1 MSFRFSLGRFS
12 TPTTPEGEAYDIDLR
27 VHLSEAI
34 NAAISIGAVA
44 EITDL
49 MFSESITGS
58 ANVESGIPFV
68 FDVGE
73 AIGCE
78 AYEAHSIL
86 TNLYLEEIIG
96 AQAEMGANIGIAG
109 TWEETLDAA
118 VELGA
123 TIGFGMDMLEELQ
136 VSADLGASIYSN
148 CVFSEIISGTA
159 DVIALEEE
167 SALFTISLPPGSELR
182 FDTENYNV
190 LLDGVNILHLQE
202 GEWFKIRR
210 NLQYISVDSGV
221 KGTLE
226 GKVIYQERWL

>member
-58 ANVESGIPFV
+58 ANVESGIPFS
-68 FDVGE
+68 FSANE
-73 AIGCE
+73 TIACE

-86 TNLYLEEIIG
+86 TLLDFREDIG
-96 AQAEMGANIGIAG
+96 AQADMGASLGVSAMLEEALYSSADIG
-109 TWEETLDAA
+109 A
-118 VELGA
+118 V
-123 TIGFGMDMLEELQ
+123 IGFGVDMNEAIL
-136 VSADLGASIYSN
+136 VSADLGAAIHSN
-148 CVFSEIISGTA
+148 YTFSEIVGGTA
-159 DVIALEEE
+159 DVIDLEEE
-167 SALFTISLPPGSELR
+167 STLITVLLPPGSELR

-202 GEWFKIRR
+202 GDWFKISR
-210 NLQYISVDSGV
+210 NLLNITVDSGV
-221 KGTLE
+221 KGSLE
-226 GKVIYQERWL
+226 GRVLYQERWL